1 MGYVRAIRRAPGR
14 TASLTW
20 TDDVDLEAGTLEVRR
35 SRTTVQTD
43 DGRRVY
49 DKAKPQSLASRRTI
63 TLDTHNVS
71 VLKAH
76 RRQQAAERL
85 AAGVAWID
93 EDRVFCK
100 EDGTGLDPDRISA
113 RFTELCDKA
122 KVRRVRLHDTRHGMA
137 TLMLAAGVPIEVVSK
152 RLGHARISVTY
163 DMYTHPDDAQQ
174 REAADAFSRFITGEA
189 ETS

>member
-1 MGYVRAIRRAPGR
+1 MRITYVRSGARRGELL
-14 TASLTW
+14 SLTW

-35 SRTTVQTD
+35 SRTAVQTD

-49 DKAKPQSLASRRTI
+49 DKAKPKSLASRRTI

-71 VLKAH
+71 VLKVH
-76 RRQQAAERL
+76 KRQQAAERL
-85 AAGVAWID
+85 AAGVPWTD

-113 RFTELCDKA
+113 RFTELCEEA
-122 KVRRVRLHDTRHGMA
+122 EVRRVRLHDTRHGMA

-174 REAADAFSRFITGEA
+174 RGLSTKAAPHGA
-189 ETS
+189 EPAT